1 MNRRTQRKAT
11 AQWEANTRRWAIET
25 ARYLALSVYRGDPLP
40 ARPYAL
46 GVVLGPQETAWV
58 ECPAR
63 LNVGFTPL
71 TVGETP
77 ARSHHSPWLVTSER
91 IIGRLA
97 DNCLYGYRWD
107 SVVGCRLN
115 LAEASS
121 WLCLER
127 DGEPLLTWSGP
138 GVAPMALAAVY
149 RLYGARGL
157 LEHHGLTSLRTAEYY
172 LS

>member
-1 MNRRTQRKAT
+1 MD
-11 AQWEANTRRWAIET
+11 QWEADTGRWAFET
-25 ARYLALSVYRGDPLP
+25 ARDLALSVHRGDQLDV
-40 ARPYAL
+40 RPYAL

-58 ECPAR
+58 ECPAL
-63 LNVGFTPL
+63 LNVGSAPRTAGGKPGQL
-71 TVGETP
+71 YC
-77 ARSHHSPWLVTSER
+77 SPWLVTSER

-97 DNCLYGYRWD
+97 DDRLYGYRWD

-115 LAEASS
+115 LTEASS
-121 WLCLER
+121 WLCLDL
-127 DGEPLLTWSGP
+127 DGAPLLTWSGP

-157 LEHHGLTSLRTAEYY
+157 LEHRGLTSLRTAEYY